1 MPIHVY
7 IKLTFPAPSDC
18 TMQEV
23 EDSSVNNRTI
33 GEANEEPYW
42 ICWASM
48 EADHWVEPTI
58 W

>member
-42 ICWASM
+42 IC
-48 EADHWVEPTI
+48 
-58 W
+58 